1 MLVKDM
7 KDPRTFDWSEMAN
20 VWRQCNDYLVRYTTN
35 FTFQPQLL
43 ESWDI
48 NDDATEYT
56 LHVRKGVKWSNGD
69 DFNADDVIFNLNRW
83 CEKKAEGNSMA
94 GRVASLIDDK
104 TNKAKDGAIEK
115 VDDHTIKLHLGA
127 IPTSR

>member
-1 MLVKDM
+1 M

-20 VWRQCNDYLVRYTTN
+20 VTRQCNDYLVRYTTA
-35 FTFQPQLL
+35 FTFEPQLL

-83 CEKKAEGNSMA
+83 CETGVPKAIRWPRRM
-94 GRVASLIDDK
+94 ASLIDSDK
-104 TNKAKDGAIEK
+104 TNGAKDGAIEQGRRPH
-115 VDDHTIKLHLGA
+115 DQA
-127 IPTSR
+127 AC